1 MKYNLEWAR
10 REYDSGVRRK
20 VIPFWGHT
28 RDMDSPKMTKACL
41 SQWYPCEFAVEGVAY
56 RTAEQYMMAQK
67 AILFGDRGT
76 AQKIMSAET
85 PSEYKSLGREVVGFD
100 QATWDARKA
109 DIVLSGT
116 LAKFS
121 QNPELRVFLLGT
133 GDALLVEASP
143 YDGIWG
149 VRLGIRD
156 SGIDNPNCWRG
167 ENLLGFSL
175 MEARDVLRGDADETS
190 D

>member
-1 MKYNLEWAR
+1 M
-10 REYDSGVRRK
+10 
-20 VIPFWGHT
+20 
-28 RDMDSPKMTKACL
+28 
-41 SQWYPCEFAVEGVAY
+41 
-56 RTAEQYMMAQK
+56 
-67 AILFGDRGT
+67 
-76 AQKIMSAET
+76 
-85 PSEYKSLGREVVGFD
+85 
-100 QATWDARKA
+100 DARKA

-121 QNPELRVFLLGT
+121 QNPELRAFLLGT